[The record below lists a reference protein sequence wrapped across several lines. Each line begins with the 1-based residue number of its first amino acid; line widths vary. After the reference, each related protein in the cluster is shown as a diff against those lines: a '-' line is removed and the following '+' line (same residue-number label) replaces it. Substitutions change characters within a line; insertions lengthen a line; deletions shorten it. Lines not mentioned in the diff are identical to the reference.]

1 MSYPTHDT
9 DWAESAQGND
19 WKRSDGKALV
29 VGRKKDGTYWA
40 MVDGNFAKGSFPHKG
55 AAKAAAEAELQR
67 QDRLS
72 WYQL

>member
-19 WKRSDGKALV
+19 WKRSDGKALA
-29 VGRKKDGTYWA
+29 VGRKKDGTFWA
-40 MVDGNFAKGSFPHKG
+40 MVDGHFAKGSFPHKV
-55 AAKAAAEAELQR
+55 AAKAAAEAELKR
-67 QDRLS
+67 QDRLN